1 MYKFGDPQEGH
12 WTTISSPFSPFP
24 YLRLGLSYFYLCVN
38 FWPILQS
45 PAPISP

>member
-1 MYKFGDPQEGH
+1 MYKFWDLCGGH
-12 WTTISSPFSPFP
+12 WTTIKSPFSPSA
-24 YLRLGLSYFYLCVN
+24 YLRLGLTYFYLCVN